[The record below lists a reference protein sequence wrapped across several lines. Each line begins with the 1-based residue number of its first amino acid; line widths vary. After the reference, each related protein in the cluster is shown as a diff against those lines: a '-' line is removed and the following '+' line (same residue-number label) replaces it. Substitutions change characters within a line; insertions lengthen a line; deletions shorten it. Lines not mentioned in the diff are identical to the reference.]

1 MLNGH
6 LWVCISAVK
15 VSKRDL
21 NVRPRNL
28 LLFGFPVILHISE
41 MVTEDSTED

>member
-1 MLNGH
+1 MVICGFAFL
-6 LWVCISAVK
+6 LLK

-41 MVTEDSTED
+41 MVAEDSTED